1 MGVNGFSR
9 FGIGAYDFQNMI
21 TGHYALI
28 SDPWEDS
35 DPPALQLNPPLD
47 SKGKRKGKDILL
59 DLAKHKPY
67 ELCHMLRSCPYCCP

>member
-35 DPPALQLNPPLD
+35 DPPALQLNPPLEMGEVTLF
-47 SKGKRKGKDILL
+47 KPLL
-59 DLAKHKPY
+59 L
-67 ELCHMLRSCPYCCP
+67 S